1 MNRQAF
7 QVIEVKRLSPHIMLE
22 SIRVSPRPEP
32 HHVVPSVFSPT
43 YGLDDFDE
51 FDECDD
57 EVFNILYDIEL
68 KRSPMLVRT
77 SSSSED
83 LF

>member
-7 QVIEVKRLSPHIMLE
+7 QVVEVKRLSPHIILE
-22 SIRVSPRPEP
+22 SIRVSPRPQP
-32 HHVVPSVFSPT
+32 PPAVPSVFSPT
-43 YGLDDFDE
+43 FCEDDFDE